1 MNTSQCAVYQ
11 VKEAPEYRNVRFRSY
26 AKLKSEGKEV
36 RAENYQQVYIGR
48 IQPGEIPADIKTRLQ
63 KQRPKNFKGHSIGC
77 SDVIVLTDDGKTT
90 AYYVDKDGF
99 IIVSDFFQM
108 KNSSDTK
115 LDVDTKGYTIEG
127 KKGTWQVIDYILMN
141 ERKWYLMEHEEYGP
155 RAAYVVLSDDGA
167 VVMNDNYNGLD
178 AEAREKIQS
187 FLKQQEEKEQKTPPQ
202 QQTSTP
208 IGQEQPPQQKRKE
221 PELANW
227 QKVMDNGEYL
237 RSAEMAEEA
246 NYNMIDG
253 LMNNVRK
260 VKDKDKP
267 RESVLAKLRLNQKK
281 VAKQGKKQ
289 TQQKAMECGMT
300 MTYMRYTNFGQSH
313 GIRKGFYYC
322 KEYDGK
328 PGYCRQKVHEDLLK
342 ITVMDQIHNMIQA
355 MCDRKVLLEKMKE
368 GSYDKGELV
377 SLRVRIQNMQFKL
390 MKAEETSATLYENFA
405 TGLLDEQEYQM
416 LREHYTEEKE
426 KLETGIREA
435 QTRKRVVE
443 KSIEEFLEIEKNLE
457 KYLDE
462 RSFNQKMIDELVE
475 KIYVSSK
482 GMIEIQMKCSDVFQK
497 ITEILE

>member
-48 IQPGEIPADIKTRLQ
+48 IQPGETSADIKTRL
-63 KQRPKNFKGHSIGC
+63 PKNFKGHSIGC

-115 LDVDTKGYTIEG
+115 LAVDTKGHTIEG

-141 ERKWYLMEHEEYGP
+141 ERKWFLMEHEEYGP

-187 FLKQQEEKEQKTPPQ
+187 FLKQQEEKEQETPPQ
-202 QQTSTP
+202 QQTPTP
-208 IGQEQPPQQKRKE
+208 TGQEQPPQQKRKE

-289 TQQKAMECGMT
+289 TQQKAMTEDME
-300 MTYMRYTNFGQSH
+300 
-313 GIRKGFYYC
+313 RK
-322 KEYDGK
+322 KK
-328 PGYCRQKVHEDLLK
+328 
-342 ITVMDQIHNMIQA
+342 
-355 MCDRKVLLEKMKE
+355 
-368 GSYDKGELV
+368 
-377 SLRVRIQNMQFKL
+377 
-390 MKAEETSATLYENFA
+390 
-405 TGLLDEQEYQM
+405 
-416 LREHYTEEKE
+416 
-426 KLETGIREA
+426 
-435 QTRKRVVE
+435 
-443 KSIEEFLEIEKNLE
+443 
-457 KYLDE
+457 
-462 RSFNQKMIDELVE
+462 
-475 KIYVSSK
+475 
-482 GMIEIQMKCSDVFQK
+482 
-497 ITEILE
+497 

>member
-11 VKEAPEYRNVRFRSY
+11 VKDAPEYRNVRFRSY

-48 IQPGEIPADIKTRLQ
+48 IQQGETPADIKTRLQ

-115 LDVDTKGYTIEG
+115 LDVDAKGYTIEG

-178 AEAREKIQS
+178 AEAREKIQN
-187 FLKQQEEKEQKTPPQ
+187 FLKQHEEKEQKTPPQ

-208 IGQEQPPQQKRKE
+208 IEQQPQQKKKE

-289 TQQKAMECGMT
+289 TQQKAMTEDME
-300 MTYMRYTNFGQSH
+300 
-313 GIRKGFYYC
+313 RK
-322 KEYDGK
+322 KK
-328 PGYCRQKVHEDLLK
+328 
-342 ITVMDQIHNMIQA
+342 
-355 MCDRKVLLEKMKE
+355 
-368 GSYDKGELV
+368 
-377 SLRVRIQNMQFKL
+377 
-390 MKAEETSATLYENFA
+390 
-405 TGLLDEQEYQM
+405 
-416 LREHYTEEKE
+416 
-426 KLETGIREA
+426 
-435 QTRKRVVE
+435 
-443 KSIEEFLEIEKNLE
+443 
-457 KYLDE
+457 
-462 RSFNQKMIDELVE
+462 
-475 KIYVSSK
+475 
-482 GMIEIQMKCSDVFQK
+482 
-497 ITEILE
+497 